1 MTPDG
6 TASLPETP
14 VEGNI
19 TVRASRQTTRRA
31 ACSVAL
37 LAAAALAVAGCSSGG
52 SGTSGSSSSANG
64 SASPAAAQGSCANS
78 PNAKSKLIVIITPSP
93 SNVFF
98 KFEQVYAAQ
107 EAKANG
113 YQTLVL
119 NNNDDP
125 TTQYNEIGTAIARH
139 AAAIILDNAG
149 SQASI
154 SAVAKAKAACIPSFL
169 IDREIDKSGIAVAQI
184 VSNNFQGATLGGQE
198 FAKLM
203 GYQGQYAELL
213 GLPTDTNSATRS
225 QGFLSVT
232 QQYPKMKLVA
242 TQAADWEQTTA
253 YNDVQTILQA
263 HPAIKGIIALNDT
276 MAQGAWA
283 AVQQAHKSVVVIGM
297 DGSPDVVSS
306 ILAGD
311 IKATV
316 MQPVKQFTGLA
327 VQEAIRYLKTGS
339 TGQPEKQLINCILIT
354 SANAANAHNFS
365 YTS

>member
-1 MTPDG
+1 M
-6 TASLPETP
+6 
-14 VEGNI
+14 
-19 TVRASRQTTRRA
+19 
-31 ACSVAL
+31 
-37 LAAAALAVAGCSSGG
+37 LAVAALTAAGC
-52 SGTSGSSSSANG
+52 GSSPASTGSSHTT
-64 SASPAAAQGSCANS
+64 AQGSCAS
-78 PNAKSKLIVIITPSP
+78 SSNAKSKLIVVITPSP

-107 EAKANG
+107 EAQADG

-125 TTQYNEIGTAIARH
+125 TTQYNEVGTAIARH

-149 SQASI
+149 AQASI

-169 IDREIDKSGIAVAQI
+169 IDREINQTGVAVAQI

-198 FAKLM
+198 FAQLM
-203 GYQGQYAELL
+203 DYQGQYAELL

-242 TQAADWEQTTA
+242 QQAANWDQTTA

-263 HPAIKGIIALNDT
+263 HPGIKGIIALNDT

-283 AVQQAHKSVVVIGM
+283 ALQQAHKANVIVIGM
-297 DGSPDVVSS
+297 DGSPYVVSS
-306 ILAGD
+306 ILAGG
-311 IKATV
+311 IRATV
-316 MQPVKQFTGLA
+316 MQPVEQFTALA
-327 VQEAIRYLKTGS
+327 VQEAVRYLKTGS

-354 SANAANAHNFS
+354 KSNAASAHNFS
-365 YTS
+365 YAS

>member
-1 MTPDG
+1 M
-6 TASLPETP
+6 
-14 VEGNI
+14 
-19 TVRASRQTTRRA
+19 RATRRMTGRAVYSA
-31 ACSVAL
+31 AV
-37 LAAAALAVAGCSSGG
+37 LAAAALAMAGCS
-52 SGTSGSSSSANG
+52 TSNSSSQKASTTTHTTCQDSA
-64 SASPAAAQGSCANS
+64 
-78 PNAKSKLIVIITPSP
+78 NAKSKLLVIITPSP

-107 EAKANG
+107 EAQAEG

-125 TTQYNEIGTAIARH
+125 TTQFNEIGTAIARH

-149 SQASI
+149 AQASI
-154 SAVAKAKAACIPSFL
+154 SAVAKAKSACIPSFL
-169 IDREIDKSGIAVAQI
+169 IDREINQSGVATAQI

-232 QQYPKMKLVA
+232 QQYAKMKMVA
-242 TQAADWEQTTA
+242 QQAANWDQTTA
-253 YNDVQTILQA
+253 YNDVQTMLQA
-263 HPAIKGIIALNDT
+263 HPGIKGIIALNDT

-283 AVQQAHKSVVVIGM
+283 ALQQAHKTNVVVIGM

-306 ILAGD
+306 VTAGG
-311 IKATV
+311 IRATV

-327 VQEAIRYLKTGS
+327 VQEAIRYLKSGS

-354 SANAANAHNFS
+354 KANAASAHNFS
-365 YTS
+365 YTP

>member
-1 MTPDG
+1 MRTSG
-6 TASLPETP
+6 
-14 VEGNI
+14 
-19 TVRASRQTTRRA
+19 RASRRA
-31 ACSVAL
+31 AYVA
-37 LAAAALAVAGCSSGG
+37 AAVTAAALAATGCSSSSSSTASASAVASAS
-52 SGTSGSSSSANG
+52 SGAGSSST
-64 SASPAAAQGSCANS
+64 AAAGNCANS
-78 PNAKSKLIVIITPSP
+78 PNRKSKLMVIITPPP

-107 EAKANG
+107 EAQSLG

-119 NNNDDP
+119 NNKDDP

-169 IDREIDKSGIAVAQI
+169 IDREIDKTGVAVAQI

-232 QQYPKMKLVA
+232 KQYPKMKLVA
-242 TQAADWEQTTA
+242 QQAANWQQTTA

-263 HPAIKGIIALNDT
+263 HPGIKGIIALNDT

-283 AVQQAHKSVVVIGM
+283 AVQQAHKSNIIVIGM
-297 DGSPDVVSS
+297 DGSPNVVSS
-306 ILAGD
+306 ILAGG

-316 MQPVKQFTGLA
+316 MQPVKQFTALA
-327 VQEAIRYLKTGS
+327 VQEANTYLKTGS
-339 TGQPEKQLINCILIT
+339 TGKPEKQLINCTLIT
-354 SANAANAHNFS
+354 KANASHANDFS
-365 YTS
+365 YTP